1 MNDLKNNSWT
11 PKAGQ
16 GVFVLE
22 TNKWYIIDSV
32 LTVGSWALYSP
43 SPDDEPEDIVGIE
56 VIDKNGVKIRY
67 SLDQIRP
74 ETFCEY
80 LTRPTGVG
88 RTPWFQAIIT
98 LLMIIFGQTVSI
110 ITWNENGW
118 IGSLLLFLVLFGW
131 GYSTWRNFKNV
142 NQ

>member
-1 MNDLKNNSWT
+1 MSDLKNNSWI
-11 PKAGQ
+11 PKVGQ
-16 GVFVLE
+16 GIFVLE
-22 TNKWYIIDSV
+22 TNKWYMIESV

-43 SPDDEPEDIVGIE
+43 SPDDKPEDVVGIE
-56 VIDKNGVKIRY
+56 VMGEDDVKIKY
-67 SLDQIRP
+67 ALNQVRP

-80 LTRPTGVG
+80 LTRPTGIG
-88 RTPWFQAIIT
+88 RTSWPQAIFT
-98 LLMIIFGQTVSI
+98 LLIMTFGHVISI

-118 IGSLLLFLVLFGW
+118 IGTLLLLLVLFGW